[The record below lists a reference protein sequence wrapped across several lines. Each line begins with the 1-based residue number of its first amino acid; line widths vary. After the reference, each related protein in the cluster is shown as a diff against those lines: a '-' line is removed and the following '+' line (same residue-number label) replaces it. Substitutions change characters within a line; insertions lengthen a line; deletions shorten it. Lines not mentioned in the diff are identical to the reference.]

1 MHFRKPYWLTSKA
14 KVKVVGILLHECRM
28 PLEAKNVH
36 FQMAI
41 TGIQQTS
48 LFHVMHAFCSTLVV
62 VGAQKPVDCV
72 LNTQSWNATL
82 RRYVREGN
90 YEATLRVYNC
100 YRMQMQEDVSTFP
113 IMFKACGALG
123 ALEEG
128 MAIHACVVA
137 HGFELNANV
146 ANTLLVMYT
155 KCSRMEIARQLF
167 DKMPIRDAASW
178 TSMIAGYGRTGN
190 LSEAITL
197 FHEMQTARLK
207 ADVITWTAII
217 SAYARN
223 DCPADALNT
232 FRQMR
237 VKPNAVTL
245 VVVLASCAD
254 LAALRQGMQIHGY
267 VIKNGFES
275 CLVVENVVID
285 LYAKCRKMEDANQV
299 FVEMSER
306 DVVSWNAIIGCYALT
321 GQNVQ
326 AMNLFQQLQS
336 TNINPNIITWSTVIA
351 GHAQHGNSNEA
362 LNLFRDMQLAGVKPV
377 SITIATVLPSCAHLG
392 ALHHG
397 KEIHGYVVKSHL
409 ESNLTVGNALIDMYT
424 KCGSVEYA
432 RRVFEKMVHRDVIS
446 WNAIIGG
453 YRMHGHGEEA
463 LRLFDDMRRQ
473 GVRPDH
479 ITIIAVLSACSH
491 SGLVDEGWRH
501 FEQMTKDYGVLP
513 CVQHYA
519 CMVDILGRAG
529 HLDEAHQFIKMM
541 PLKPNSSVWGALL
554 GACRIYGNITLA
566 ECAAQHLY
574 DLEPETTAN
583 YILLSNIYAAS
594 GRWEEAQKVRKLMKD
609 RGLNKKPGCAWI
621 KLKNRIYS
629 FVVGD
634 TSLPRLHEIYA
645 ILDSLA
651 RKLKEEGYVPDT
663 NFALHDVDEEEKEQ
677 ILYGHSEKLAIAFG
691 LMNTCPGTTIQITKN
706 LRVCGDC
713 HIAIKLISKVAG
725 RKIIVR
731 DTSRFHHFENGLC
744 SCGDYW

>member
-254 LAALRQGMQIHGY
+254 LAALRQ
-267 VIKNGFES
+267 
-275 CLVVENVVID
+275 
-285 LYAKCRKMEDANQV
+285 
-299 FVEMSER
+299 
-306 DVVSWNAIIGCYALT
+306 
-321 GQNVQ
+321 
-326 AMNLFQQLQS
+326 
-336 TNINPNIITWSTVIA
+336 
-351 GHAQHGNSNEA
+351 
-362 LNLFRDMQLAGVKPV
+362 
-377 SITIATVLPSCAHLG
+377 
-392 ALHHG
+392 
-397 KEIHGYVVKSHL
+397 
-409 ESNLTVGNALIDMYT
+409 DMYT